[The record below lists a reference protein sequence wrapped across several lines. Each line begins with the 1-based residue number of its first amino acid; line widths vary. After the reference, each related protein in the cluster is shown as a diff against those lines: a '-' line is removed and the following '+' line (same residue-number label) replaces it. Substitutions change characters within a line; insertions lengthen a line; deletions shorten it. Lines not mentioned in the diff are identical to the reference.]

1 MNNLKNLLPNVQNPR
16 RITDEKLKM
25 MEKSLKKF
33 GELNCFVFNRRSKQL
48 LSGHQRQKVMLEGNI
63 VIERRLDEPSECFTT
78 AEGYVE
84 YNGERFKY
92 REVDMDDPTEKA
104 ANIAANRH
112 GGEFDLSALNDW
124 LNELDAMNVDMDL
137 VGFTE
142 EDLENLM
149 ASVTHVPP
157 SGDPDHVPS
166 LPKEP
171 KTKLGDIYQLG
182 NHRLMCGDSTNIDA
196 VEKLMGGKKAD
207 MVFTDPPYG
216 MFLDADYSS
225 MSSKFKGSKGGNKYE
240 DVKGDHADFTPDL
253 INTVFASFPYCKEV
267 FLWGADYYSELLPNK
282 NAGSWIVWD
291 KRGDESADKMFGST
305 FELCWSLARHKREI
319 ARIKWAGIF
328 GMEKEHDKSRVHPT
342 QKPVLLIEWF
352 FEKWGNEGDVVAD
365 LYGGSGSTL
374 LASEKSKRKAYLM
387 ELDPKYCDVIVARW
401 TEYTKREAF
410 RLEEDGSKTA
420 WSDIRAS

>member
-1 MNNLKNLLPNVQNPR
+1 
-16 RITDEKLKM
+16 M

-48 LSGHQRQKVMLEGNI
+48 VSGHQRQKVMLEGNI

-149 ASVTHVPP
+149 APVTHVPP

-182 NHRLMCGDSTNIDA
+182 NHRLMCGDSTNRKM
-196 VEKLMGGKKAD
+196 VEKLMGGERAQIA
-207 MVFTDPPYG
+207 FTSPPYNAG
-216 MFLDADYSS
+216 DEVEI
-225 MSSKFKGSKGGNKYE
+225 GSKGQKYNDHDDEMTGDDYLKLLMGFTENSLLFSEISIVNIQQLAGNKIQFIDYLHHFKNKLIDISIWNKTHGTPCLPKRCMNSAFEYVLFFSSE
-240 DVKGDHADFTPDL
+240 DNPKKTIKTAPMFHGSVNNVYTGEKQTANEFSKIHRATFPVHL
-253 INTVFASFPYCKEV
+253 PEYYINTFSTGSVLELFNGCGTTLIACEKLSRRCFA
-267 FLWGADYYSELLPNK
+267 
-282 NAGSWIVWD
+282 
-291 KRGDESADKMFGST
+291 
-305 FELCWSLARHKREI
+305 
-319 ARIKWAGIF
+319 
-328 GMEKEHDKSRVHPT
+328 
-342 QKPVLLIEWF
+342 
-352 FEKWGNEGDVVAD
+352 
-365 LYGGSGSTL
+365 
-374 LASEKSKRKAYLM
+374 M
-387 ELDPKYCDVIVARW
+387 ELDPLYVDTTIERW
-401 TEYTKREAF
+401 ETFTGKKAK
-410 RLEEDGSKTA
+410 LL
-420 WSDIRAS
+420 